1 MLTLTPATWTVRGTT
16 LALWAL
22 AGASVVFWGLKL
34 GGSSGAMPAPLPP
47 ARGVVAADPGAI
59 ARLLGGAPAVA
70 TATASQPTL
79 ASRFQLVGVVAGER
93 SGAGAAVIS
102 VDGRPAR
109 PYRVGSSLDQGLVL
123 QSVRGRSASIASSMS
138 AQPLLTLELPQP
150 RGESP
155 AAQPAAIAA
164 PR

>member
-1 MLTLTPATWTVRGTT
+1 MLTLSPATWTVRGAT

-22 AGASVVFWGLKL
+22 AAASVVFWALKL
-34 GGSSGAMPAPLPP
+34 GATSSSALAPLPP
-47 ARGVVAADPGAI
+47 ARGVVAPDPGAI
-59 ARLLGGAPAVA
+59 ARLLGGVPTVA
-70 TATASQPTL
+70 TATAQPTL

-93 SGAGAAVIS
+93 SGGGAAVIS

-109 PYRVGSSLDQGLVL
+109 PYRVGTSLDQGLVL
-123 QSVRGRSASIASSMS
+123 QWVRGRTAAIAASMS

-150 RGESP
+150 RNDVP
-155 AAQPAAIAA
+155 AQPAAITA

>member
-1 MLTLTPATWTVRGTT
+1 MLTLTPATWTVRGATV
-16 LALWAL
+16 ALWAL
-22 AGASVVFWGLKL
+22 AAASTVFWGLKL
-34 GGSSGAMPAPLPP
+34 GGDSSGVLAPLPP
-47 ARGVVAADPGAI
+47 ARAVVPPDPGAI
-59 ARLLGGAPAVA
+59 ARLLGGAPALA
-70 TATASQPTL
+70 MAAAEPTL

-123 QSVRGRSASIASSMS
+123 QSVRGRTAAIASSMS

-150 RGESP
+150 RSELPG
-155 AAQPAAIAA
+155 QPAAIAA

>member
-1 MLTLTPATWTVRGTT
+1 MLTPTPATRTVRGAT

-22 AGASVVFWGLKL
+22 AAGSVAFWGLKL
-34 GGSSGAMPAPLPP
+34 GGTSSPVLAPLP
-47 ARGVVAADPGAI
+47 ARAVLAGDPGAI
-59 ARLLGGAPAVA
+59 ARLLGGAPAMAAA
-70 TATASQPTL
+70 TPSQPTL

-123 QSVRGRSASIASSMS
+123 QSVHGRSASIASSMS
-138 AQPLLTLELPQP
+138 APPLLTLQLPQP
-150 RGESP
+150 RSDP

>member
-1 MLTLTPATWTVRGTT
+1 MLTLTPATWTVRGAT

-22 AGASVVFWGLKL
+22 AAASAVFWGLKL
-34 GGSSGAMPAPLPP
+34 GGTSAPVLAPLPP
-47 ARGVVAADPGAI
+47 ARAVLSADPGAI
-59 ARLLGGAPAVA
+59 ARLLGGSPDVA

-109 PYRVGSSLDQGLVL
+109 PYRVGTSLDQGLVL
-123 QSVRGRSASIASSMS
+123 QSVRGRSASIATSMS
-138 AQPLLTLELPQP
+138 AQPLLTLDLPQP
-150 RGESP
+150 RSEAP
-155 AAQPAAIAA
+155 AQPAAIAA